1 MNNSFTISQ
10 DLQNQISQII
20 KDIYS
25 KELGHQ
31 VKEVKVKLRNS
42 NLIIIVEGTVTK
54 PEQLL
59 SQTQNRKLAKQVR
72 KFIDDVIQPQI
83 KNSLEEAIEVKILDY
98 LSDTVIDSNITGAI
112 AIFEFKLNSLLRS

>member
-112 AIFEFKLNSLLRS
+112 AILTLN

>member
-10 DLQNQISQII
+10 DLQNQIAKII

-31 VKEVKVKLRNS
+31 VKDVTVKLRNS

-83 KNSLEEAIEVKILDY
+83 KNSLEEAIEVKIVDY

-112 AIFEFKLNSLLRS
+112 AILTLN